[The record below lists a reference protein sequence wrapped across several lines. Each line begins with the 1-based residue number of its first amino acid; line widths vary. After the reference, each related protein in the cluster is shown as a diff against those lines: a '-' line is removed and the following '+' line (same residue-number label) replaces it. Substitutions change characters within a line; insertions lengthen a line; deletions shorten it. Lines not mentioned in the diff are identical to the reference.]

1 MVFYIH
7 IKPDHQYR
15 VESRRV
21 KEPFLEFHSGQM
33 TMILPE
39 GANQDETVKKH
50 IAWISKV
57 HGNVVYSLQK
67 AEAKTLEKRKQA
79 DFRQLVWE
87 FAEAFSN
94 ELGVDFYKI
103 KFKKMHERWAS
114 CDSRGNLTVNT
125 LLKKL
130 PDELIE
136 FVIFH
141 EVVHRL
147 EMNHGKDFWR
157 LIKQKYP
164 DHKRFDME
172 LFVYWLMVE
181 KITG

>member
-1 MVFYIH
+1 MVFHIQ

-15 VESRRV
+15 VELRKI
-21 KEPFLEFHSGQM
+21 KEPVLEFNSGQM
-33 TMILPE
+33 TMILPKA
-39 GANQDETVKKH
+39 ANQDEAVKKH

-57 HGNVVYSLQK
+57 HGNVLYSLQQ
-67 AEAKTLEKRKQA
+67 AEERTLEKRKQA

-87 FAEAFSN
+87 YAEAYSH

-103 KFKKMHERWAS
+103 KFKKLDEKWAS
-114 CDSRGNLTVNT
+114 CDTRGNLTVNT

-141 EVVHRL
+141 EIVHRL
-147 EMNHGKDFWR
+147 EMNHGKNFWK

-164 DHKRFDME
+164 DHKSIDME

-181 KITG
+181 RIAK

>member
-1 MVFYIH
+1 MVFHIQ

-15 VESRRV
+15 VDMRRV
-21 KEPFLEFHSGQM
+21 KEPVLEFNSGQM
-33 TMILPE
+33 TLILPE
-39 GANQDETVKKH
+39 AANQDEAVKKH
-50 IAWISKV
+50 LAWISKV
-57 HGNVVYSLQK
+57 HGNVLYSLQQ
-67 AEAKTLEKRKQA
+67 AEAKTLEKRTQEN
-79 DFRQLVWE
+79 FRQYVWE
-87 FAEAFSN
+87 LAEVYST

-103 KFKKMHERWAS
+103 RFKKLHDKWAS
-114 CDSRGNLTVNT
+114 CDTGGNLTVNT

-147 EMNHGKDFWR
+147 EMNHGKNFWK
-157 LIKQKYP
+157 LIRQKYP
-164 DHKRFDME
+164 DHKKFDME

-181 KITG
+181 KIAK